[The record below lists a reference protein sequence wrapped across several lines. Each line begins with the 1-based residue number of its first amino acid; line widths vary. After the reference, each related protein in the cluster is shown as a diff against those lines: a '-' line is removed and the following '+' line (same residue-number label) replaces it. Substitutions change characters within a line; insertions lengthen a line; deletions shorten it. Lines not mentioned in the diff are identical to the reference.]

1 MLGREN
7 MNENESIDILARKS
21 FSSSET
27 EFRIRVFG
35 DIWIRFFVGSNKDPF
50 FSSRCS
56 ELVTLNKDPQLLE
69 VSVLTVFICCYTT
82 TLLICRRIR
91 IQMKIWILDSPM
103 IGIQIKS
110 RKHRHIF
117 FFSKTMENKHFFNFC
132 NAKK

>member
-69 VSVLTVFICCYTT
+69 VSVLYVAT
-82 TLLICRRIR
+82 RR
-91 IQMKIWILDSPM
+91 L
-103 IGIQIKS
+103 
-110 RKHRHIF
+110 F
-117 FFSKTMENKHFFNFC
+117 
-132 NAKK
+132 